1 MRGLPLLLAG
11 LVLGACADS
20 KVATLV
26 QRPDAF
32 DGVRFRSSLS
42 VAKEDRQAFVVQVP
56 KASRSLDGA
65 REAGRHR
72 GVEYCIGLYGNSKIT
87 WVNNGP
93 DAEAAKLQIA
103 DDTLIFEGRCKGW
116 Q

>member
-1 MRGLPLLLAG
+1 MRSLPLLLAG
-11 LVLGACADS
+11 LMLAACADN
-20 KVATLV
+20 KVTNLV

-32 DGVRFRSSLS
+32 DGVRFRSSLT
-42 VAKEDRQAFVVQVP
+42 VDKEDRQRLVVQVP

-87 WVNNGP
+87 WVNAGP
-93 DAEAAKLQIA
+93 DADAADLRFEQ
-103 DDTLIFEGRCKGW
+103 DSLVFEGRCKGW